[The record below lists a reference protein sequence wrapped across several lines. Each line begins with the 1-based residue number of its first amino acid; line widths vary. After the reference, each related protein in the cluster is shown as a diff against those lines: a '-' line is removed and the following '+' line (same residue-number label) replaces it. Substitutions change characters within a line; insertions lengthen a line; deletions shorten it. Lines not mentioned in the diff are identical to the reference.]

1 MVNKLAWRG
10 NKHAEFVEFLVSFI
24 DELNSIAAEGAVVL
38 VEGQRDRRALL
49 DLGYSGR
56 VVTKASLTPARIDT
70 SLQGAKSV
78 IILTDMDKE
87 GRKLASTYVG
97 LFRPMGVKTSLIE
110 RRRLKHASHGV
121 FLHIENLSRF
131 APDVQE
137 LRSLRT
143 KMRV

>member
-1 MVNKLAWRG
+1 MINNLAWKE
-10 NKHAEFVEFLVSFI
+10 NKHEEFVEFLISFI
-24 DELNSIAAEGAVVL
+24 DELNAIAAEGAIVL
-38 VEGQRDRRALL
+38 VEGQRDRKALL

-56 VVTKASLTPARIDT
+56 VITKASLTPSRMGI
-70 SLQGAKSV
+70 SLQGAKSIV
-78 IILTDMDKE
+78 ILTDMDKE
-87 GRKLASTYVG
+87 GRKLAARYVG
-97 LFRPMGVKTSLIE
+97 LFRPMGMKTSLSE

-131 APDVQE
+131 APDVPE